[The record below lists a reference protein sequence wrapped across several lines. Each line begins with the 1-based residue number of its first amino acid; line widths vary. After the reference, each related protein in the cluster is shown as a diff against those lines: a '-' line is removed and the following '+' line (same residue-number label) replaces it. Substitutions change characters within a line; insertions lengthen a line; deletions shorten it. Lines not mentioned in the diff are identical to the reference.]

1 MIDENK
7 ETHYYNMKVIKLMRW
22 SIEKLC
28 YLQLNGIYFHWKLLL
43 MFMSLLG
50 FRFTLSGLSG
60 LSIHVYIK
68 ISCLLVHTYPPT

>member
-1 MIDENK
+1 
-7 ETHYYNMKVIKLMRW
+7 MRW

-43 MFMSLLG
+43 LFMSLLG

-68 ISCLLVHTYPPT
+68 YLVYGTHVPSHLKSMA

>member
-7 ETHYYNMKVIKLMRW
+7 ETHYYNMKVSSWDEHWKA
-22 SIEKLC
+22 
-28 YLQLNGIYFHWKLLL
+28 YGIYFQWKLLL
-43 MFMSLLG
+43 LFMSLLC

-68 ISCLLVHTYPPT
+68 YLVYGTHVPSHLKSMA